1 MLNLVLLATTLWVC
15 PGDVYSNEPRPG
27 CKPFH
32 ESNKEG
38 FSTVPEAKPESAPA
52 GSRPAPTPFE
62 SPAPR
67 PAQPAQPLNAERC
80 ALYAEYLRLNMKI
93 SGGNL
98 DATSED
104 VQRFDQLR
112 NLFGLNSPPNC
123 P

>member
-15 PGDVYSNEPRPG
+15 PGDIYVNEPKPG

-38 FSTVPEAKPESAPA
+38 FSTVPEAKHESAPA
-52 GSRPAPTPFE
+52 GTRSAPVPFE
-62 SPAPR
+62 SPAPV